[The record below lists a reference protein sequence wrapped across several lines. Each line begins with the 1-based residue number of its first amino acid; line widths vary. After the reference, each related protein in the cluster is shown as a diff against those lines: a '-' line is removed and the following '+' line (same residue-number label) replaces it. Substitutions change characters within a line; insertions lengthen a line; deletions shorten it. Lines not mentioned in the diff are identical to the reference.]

1 MKSLIVVHSYHHARA
16 RLKVAQA
23 IAKVLEARAPSAS
36 DTHEG
41 LIHIHLISKS
51 GLN

>member
-1 MKSLIVVHSYHHARA
+1 MKSLIVVHSYHHYNT
-16 RLKVAQA
+16 LKVAQA